1 MSEIPEVF
9 AIFEQK
15 LAHVLSFNLRQ
26 KGQKKAIEEL
36 LVYFSG
42 IVGRASKAEARI
54 AELSQAVGLITTLK
68 PTMVMDVDHPL
79 DMAKE
84 VEAYVTARI
93 AELEKE
99 NLELRKT
106 LGWAYDLD
114 EYKDNPEVQKCTT
127 NSIKLNRSNEMETK
141 NRNQL
146 SEIRSGSTAPMGAIE
161 VGEVTTAMSGLVS
174 VVSKLQDSIAKL
186 EVILQPVL
194 PQDYFECDV
203 SRAVAGSS
211 GYSCPL
217 AFSIENEIRRLSD
230 LEHRLYILLINTK
243 L

>member
-15 LAHVLSFNLRQ
+15 LAHVMSFTLRE

-42 IVGRASKAEARI
+42 IVERASKAE
-54 AELSQAVGLITTLK
+54 S
-68 PTMVMDVDHPL
+68 
-79 DMAKE
+79 
-84 VEAYVTARI
+84 RI

-230 LEHRLYILLINTK
+230 LEHCLYILLNNIK